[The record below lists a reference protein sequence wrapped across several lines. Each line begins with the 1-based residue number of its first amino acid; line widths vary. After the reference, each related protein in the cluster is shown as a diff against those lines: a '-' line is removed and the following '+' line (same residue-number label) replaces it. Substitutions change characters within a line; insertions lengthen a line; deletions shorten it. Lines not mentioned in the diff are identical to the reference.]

1 LALGVGLML
10 VAMSFYSSVILF
22 KDALHLITISTIG
35 MMILAM
41 MTRVSHGHTGR
52 SLTIPHYMAV
62 AFALVLVAGITRSLL
77 PFVIGPHLA
86 WQLSAGLWLIAFL
99 LFLIHC
105 TPILTQRRVD
115 GRRG

>member
-1 LALGVGLML
+1 SA
-10 VAMSFYSSVILF
+10 IQF
-22 KDALHLITISTIG
+22 KDALHLITIGTIG

-52 SLTIPHYMAV
+52 TLAIPHYMAV
-62 AFALVLVAGITRSLL
+62 AFAFLLVAAITRSLL
-77 PFVIGPHLA
+77 PFIIGPHLA
-86 WQLSAGLWLIAFL
+86 WQISALLWLVAFS

-105 TPILTQRRVD
+105 TPILTRRRVD